1 MSQILIAEDE
11 ERISSF
17 IAKGLRAAGYTP
29 TAVGT
34 GREAFDY
41 AQTGEFSLLVLD
53 IGLPDEDGF
62 AVLRRL
68 RAKRITLPV
77 IILTA
82 RSSVTDTVAGLEGG
96 ADDYMAKPFRFEE
109 LLARIRLRLRHD
121 ADQGT
126 GDVTVL
132 THGGLSLDL
141 RTRQIRVGGRDVD
154 LSAREFALAEA
165 FLRHPGQ
172 VLSREQLLSQVWGYD
187 FDPGSNVVDVYVRY
201 LRNKVGPE
209 HVTTVRGMGY
219 RLVDPQ
225 A

>member
-11 ERISSF
+11 GRIASF
-17 IAKGLRAAGYTP
+17 IAKGLRAAGFAP
-29 TAVGT
+29 IVVGT
-34 GREAFDY
+34 GHEAFDL
-41 AQTGEFSLLVLD
+41 ARTGEFDLLVLD
-53 IGLPDEDGF
+53 LGLPDQDGLT
-62 AVLRRL
+62 VLRRL
-68 RAKRITLPV
+68 REQRVDLPV

-109 LLARIRLRLRHD
+109 LLARIRLRLRIEGGHT
-121 ADQGT
+121 A

-141 RTRQIRVGGRDVD
+141 RSRRARVGEREID

-172 VLSREQLLSQVWGYD
+172 VLSREQLLSSVWGYD

-201 LRNKVGPE
+201 LRNKVGAAR
-209 HVTTVRGMGY
+209 VSTVRGMGY
-219 RLVDPQ
+219 RLVDPD

>member
-11 ERISSF
+11 ARIGSF
-17 IAKGLRAAGYTP
+17 VAKGLRAAGFAP
-29 TAVGT
+29 IVVGT
-34 GREAFDY
+34 GREAFDL
-41 AQTGEFSLLVLD
+41 ARTGEFDLLVLD
-53 IGLPDEDGF
+53 LGLPDQDGLT
-62 AVLRRL
+62 VLRRL
-68 RAKRITLPV
+68 REHRVVLPV

-96 ADDYMAKPFRFEE
+96 ADDYMPKPFHFEE
-109 LLARIRLRLRHD
+109 LLARIRLRLRSEGS
-121 ADQGT
+121 QGS

-141 RTRQIRVGGRDVD
+141 RSRRARVGEREID

-165 FLRHPGQ
+165 FLRNPGQ
-172 VLSREQLLSQVWGYD
+172 VLSREQLLSSVWGYD

-201 LRNKVGPE
+201 LRNKVGAAR
-209 HVTTVRGMGY
+209 VATVRGMGY
-219 RLVDPQ
+219 RLVDPE